1 MNIDEKTLQSERD
14 TLKKDF
20 EAVQNKIKE
29 TENVLAQ
36 LKNNLNAVYGA
47 IQQTDRLLE
56 KVRGGK
62 DKKPMPA
69 EKEKALNIATT

>member
-29 TENVLAQ
+29 TENVLVQ

-47 IQQTDRLLE
+47 IQQTDKMLKLVKE
-56 KVRGGK
+56 
-62 DKKPMPA
+62 DKKEMTA
-69 EKEKALNIATT
+69 EKAQALNVATS

>member
-47 IQQTDRLLE
+47 IQQTDKMLKLLNE
-56 KVRGGK
+56 D
-62 DKKPMPA
+62 DKKITA
-69 EKEKALNIATT
+69 EKAQALNVATS

>member
-1 MNIDEKTLQSERD
+1 MNIDEQTLQSERD

-29 TENVLAQ
+29 TETVLAQ

-47 IQQTDRLLE
+47 IQQTDKMLKLLKE
-56 KVRGGK
+56 D
-62 DKKPMPA
+62 DKKMTA
-69 EKEKALNIATT
+69 EKTQALNVATS

>member
-1 MNIDEKTLQSERD
+1 MIIDEQTLQSEKD

-29 TENVLAQ
+29 TENVLVQ

-47 IQQTDRLLE
+47 IQQTDKMLKLLKE
-56 KVRGGK
+56 D
-62 DKKPMPA
+62 DKKMTA
-69 EKEKALNIATT
+69 EKAQALNVATS

>member
-47 IQQTDRLLE
+47 IQQTDKMLKLLKE
-56 KVRGGK
+56 D
-62 DKKPMPA
+62 DKKMTA
-69 EKEKALNIATT
+69 EKTQALNVATS

>member
-29 TENVLAQ
+29 TETVLAQ

-47 IQQTDRLLE
+47 IQQTDKMLKLLNE
-56 KVRGGK
+56 D
-62 DKKPMPA
+62 DKKITA
-69 EKEKALNIATT
+69 EKAQALNVATS

>member
-1 MNIDEKTLQSERD
+1 MIIDEQTLQSERD

-29 TENVLAQ
+29 TENVLVQ

-47 IQQTDRLLE
+47 IQQTDKMLKLVKE
-56 KVRGGK
+56 
-62 DKKPMPA
+62 DKKEMTA
-69 EKEKALNIATT
+69 EKAQALNVATS

>member
-47 IQQTDRLLE
+47 IQQTDKMLKLLNEDE
-56 KVRGGK
+56 KK
-62 DKKPMPA
+62 ITA
-69 EKEKALNIATT
+69 EKAQALNVATS

>member
-1 MNIDEKTLQSERD
+1 MIIDEQTLQSERN

-29 TENVLAQ
+29 TENVLVQ

-47 IQQTDRLLE
+47 IQQTDKMLKLLKE
-56 KVRGGK
+56 D
-62 DKKPMPA
+62 DKKMTA
-69 EKEKALNIATT
+69 EKAQALNVATS